1 MAMHN
6 HVIFISPYTQV
17 SYPMQ
22 TYPFLHYLSLSTPSP
37 QTHSNSSPLT
47 LMRSLRTLT
56 SSLLNSCLIP
66 TAHISIT
73 LPPFITPT
81 HQTHSTYAAATTIA
95 STSNPSI
102 HASFPTPILHKSA
115 PQVALFSARGPN
127 IRDFNFQDVDLLKL
141 DILAPGSLIWAAWSP
156 NGTDEANYVGEG
168 FAMVSGTSMAAPHI
182 AGIAALQKDRH
193 WD

>member
-1 MAMHN
+1 
-6 HVIFISPYTQV
+6 
-17 SYPMQ
+17 
-22 TYPFLHYLSLSTPSP
+22 
-37 QTHSNSSPLT
+37 
-47 LMRSLRTLT
+47 MRSLRTLT